1 MQNALHEMLQCM
13 DRGKPEDCERFAQL
27 FTEDAVVEV
36 PLAKVYKLEI
46 QKSALN
52 DLCHK
57 FSNSKVLETT

>member
-1 MQNALHEMLQCM
+1 MLQCM

-46 QKSALN
+46 QKS
-52 DLCHK
+52 DRV
-57 FSNSKVLETT
+57 S